1 MIYHFEDCN
10 KQFFRIISD
19 ETSIKL
25 ETAYKIL
32 EILQV
37 KPQEIVDFFR
47 QNEVKSGYISVG
59 KTVEHTCWTKQ
70 LYMKTL
76 FVLNTCSNA
85 PAGGFQIKNR

>member
-1 MIYHFEDCN
+1 MVGKNRQYLQSRLGSKVLSLPLMIYHFEDCN

-47 QNEVKSGYISVG
+47 Q
-59 KTVEHTCWTKQ
+59 KT
-70 LYMKTL
+70 
-76 FVLNTCSNA
+76 
-85 PAGGFQIKNR
+85 R